1 MTYARKADANQQD
14 VAAAL
19 RRLGFHVAFTHTV
32 GRGFPDMVVTGTRLP
47 AGDVVAL
54 LVELK
59 NRDGRDRL
67 EPAEASFHAAYP
79 EGGPLIVAHDA
90 ADVLAWF
97 GR

>member
-1 MTYARKADANQQD
+1 
-14 VAAAL
+14 
-19 RRLGFHVAFTHTV
+19 
-32 GRGFPDMVVTGTRLP
+32 MVVTGTRLP

-79 EGGPLIVAHDA
+79 EGGPLIVAHAA